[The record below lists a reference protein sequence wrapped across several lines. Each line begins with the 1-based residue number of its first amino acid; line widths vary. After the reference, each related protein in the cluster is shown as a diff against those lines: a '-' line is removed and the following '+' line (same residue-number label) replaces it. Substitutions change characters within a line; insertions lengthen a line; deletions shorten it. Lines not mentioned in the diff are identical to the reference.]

1 MNPTARRS
9 SDEHALPRLL
19 AEARAGQRTL
29 VMGILNVTPDSFSD
43 GGTNENPIARGLA
56 MAQAGADI
64 IDVGGE
70 STRPRAEPVDI
81 QTEIARVIPVVKALA
96 EAGLTVSID
105 TRNAAT
111 MRAAL
116 EAGAR
121 IVNDVSALAHD
132 PQAAEVVAQSACLV
146 VLMHMRGTPAT
157 MTGLADYTD
166 VVLDVTRE
174 LSDRVAAAE
183 AAGIDRARIAIDPG
197 FGFAKRPA
205 HSTELLRRLDELL
218 DLDLPIL
225 AGVSRKGFIGQ
236 LSGEANAS
244 RRLAGSLAAGL
255 FAVGKGAQILRVHDV
270 AETVQALRVWRGLAG
285 AG

>member
-1 MNPTARRS
+1 M
-9 SDEHALPRLL
+9 
-19 AEARAGQRTL
+19 
-29 VMGILNVTPDSFSD
+29 MGILNVTPDSFSD